1 MKLSFPAVP
10 VSFFSIIPG
19 TVGLA
24 GGWRLAARIW
34 GVPSWIGEAVAL
46 CATAVWLILLLLYGA
61 KWLIM
66 RAEALAEFRHPLLC
80 CFIGLIPVS
89 TALVALM
96 VRPYNTAIAAGLAII
111 GIAGQ
116 LWFGVFR
123 TGDFWSGGRD
133 ESTVTPVLY
142 LTTVAGSFVS
152 AIVLNDFGHVAWAA
166 PFFGAGLLS
175 WLAFESVILRRL
187 FVTPELPP
195 ALRPTLGVQL
205 APPSVGC
212 LAYLGLSAG
221 PPDLFAQGLIGYAA
235 FQALVLIRLL
245 RWIGRQ
251 NFAVSYWAFSFGV
264 SALPVAMMRFVERGA
279 SGPIPA
285 AAPYVF
291 ALANL
296 VIAVLAIG
304 SLRLLFQGK
313 LLPPRITAAAQS
325 PPAVPVTSV

>member
-10 VSFFSIIPG
+10 VSLFSIIPG
-19 TVGLA
+19 VAGLA

-34 GVPSWIGEAVAL
+34 GVPSWIAEAVAL
-46 CATAVWLILLLLYGA
+46 CAVTIWLVLLVLYAA

-80 CFIGLIPVS
+80 CFVALVPVS
-89 TALVALM
+89 TALIALL
-96 VRPYNTAIAAGLAII
+96 VRPYSPEVAAALAVI
-111 GIAGQ
+111 GIVGQ
-116 LWFGVFR
+116 LWFGVYR
-123 TGDFWSGGRD
+123 TGTFWSGGRD
-133 ESTVTPVLY
+133 EATVTPVLY

-152 AIVLNDFGHVAWAA
+152 AIVLNDYGHVAWAA

-187 FVTPELPP
+187 FVLTEMPP
-195 ALRPTLGVQL
+195 SLRPTLGVQL

-212 LAYLGLSAG
+212 LAYLGLTSG
-221 PPDLFAQGLIGYAA
+221 PPDFFAQGLIGYAA

-245 RWIGRQ
+245 PWICRQ
-251 NFAVSYWAFSFGV
+251 SFTASYWAFSFGV
-264 SALPVAMMRFVERGA
+264 SALPAAMMHFVERGA
-279 SGPIPA
+279 AGPIPA

-304 SLRLLFQGK
+304 TLRLLFLGK
-313 LLPPRITAAAQS
+313 LLPPRIAPAALS
-325 PPAVPVTSV
+325 PPPAPLPKS